1 MKKLLGILLM
11 GAAMLVRA
19 EDSGSAVLGRMRAI
33 AEQDNMCVYS
43 ICEIKDGV
51 SRNIDIVPSSHCH
64 NSYSVTKAFVVTA
77 LGILEDRG
85 LLSVDDPV
93 YPIFADKFPEG
104 FDEKWKKAKISDVMR
119 HMVGFEYGFLDIDC
133 EDILSYG
140 TDDFLSIVLSKPLKY
155 EPGTVSVYSDAAYYL
170 LSRVVTEKSGK
181 RLDDFLIE
189 EVLVPLQ
196 FREYAF
202 SKCPYGY
209 PIGATGLYI
218 STADMAKLGQLY
230 LQNGVYNGKRILTEE
245 FVRKALGQFEFL
257 PTGDGGFAKA
267 GMLGQ
272 YLYINPVDNRVIA
285 IHSYN
290 GDLGKLMS
298 ALKEE

>member
-1 MKKLLGILLM
+1 MKKLLVVLLM
-11 GAAMLVRA
+11 GAAMMVRA
-19 EDSGSAVLGRMRAI
+19 EDSGSAVLERMRAI
-33 AEQDNMCVYS
+33 AERDNMCVYS

-51 SRNIDIVPSSHCH
+51 SRNIDIVPSSNCH

-93 YPIFADKFPEG
+93 YPIFADKFPDG
-104 FDEKWKKAKISDVMR
+104 FDEKWKKVKISDVMR
-119 HMVGFEYGFLDIDC
+119 HRVGFEHGFLDIDC

-140 TDDFLSIVLSKPLKY
+140 TDDFLSIVLSAPLKY
-155 EPGTVSVYSDAAYYL
+155 EPGTVPVYSDAAYYL
-170 LSRVVTEKSGK
+170 LSRVVTAKSGK
-181 RLDDFLIE
+181 KLDDFLIE

-209 PIGATGLYI
+209 PVGATGLYI

-230 LQNGVYNGKRILTEE
+230 LQNGVYNGKRILSEE
-245 FVRKALGQFEFL
+245 FVRKALGEFELL
-257 PTGDGGFAKA
+257 PAGDGGFAKA

-272 YLYINPVDNRVIA
+272 YLYINPGDNRVIA
-285 IHSYN
+285 IHSHN